1 MDEDARWHR
10 EPQGAS
16 PGQLQIGKFVQM
28 ENGEVMRIIG
38 RSTTMLKVRP
48 IRWWERVH
56 RFMKSLK
63 R

>member
-1 MDEDARWHR
+1 
-10 EPQGAS
+10 
-16 PGQLQIGKFVQM
+16 M